1 LDLSCVVLAGGRGS
15 RLGRDKAKIIVGRKS
30 LFQRVLDSISFLDS
44 EVIVVTSEEESCPW
58 LASYPGHKVVTD
70 IYTSRGPL
78 GGIFTGL
85 TVSRSLYN
93 LVIACDMPFLNQA
106 LLSYMLEIA
115 AGFDLVM
122 PRLGNMVEP
131 LHAVYSKDCLVPIEQ
146 MIKQDELSINRLLDL
161 VNVRYVDSEEISR
174 FDPEH
179 LSFFNVNTE
188 AELETARAL
197 VSRGEKN
204 DNG

>member
-1 LDLSCVVLAGGRGS
+1 LDLTCVILAGGRGS

-30 LFQRVLDSISFLDS
+30 LFQWVLDSISFLNS
-44 EVIVVTSEEESCPW
+44 EVIVVTSEQESCPW
-58 LASYPGHKVVTD
+58 LVSYPRHKVVTD
-70 IYTSRGPL
+70 IYPVRGPL

-106 LLSYMLEIA
+106 LLSYMVEIA

-122 PRLGNMVEP
+122 PRLGNMFEP
-131 LHAVYSKDCLVPIEQ
+131 LHAVYTRDCLVPIEQ

-161 VNVRYVDSEEISR
+161 VNVRYVESEEIGR
-174 FDPEH
+174 FDPRH

-188 AELETARAL
+188 ADLETARGL